1 LLYNAVKLLPFDR
14 PALIVERR
22 KDNMRKKLLV
32 TVITTLL
39 LAAALLCLSAGSAL
53 AAPPPSAPPPV
64 VPAAPPMNPVY
75 YVVQWGD
82 NLSRIAARYGTT
94 VWAIAQANGIANVNY
109 IRVGQVLLI
118 PVAGTVPQPGPCFY
132 IVQRGDTLSAI
143 AWRFG
148 TTVWAITQANGI
160 WNPNL
165 IYVGQRLLIGCA
177 Q

>member
-1 LLYNAVKLLPFDR
+1 
-14 PALIVERR
+14 
-22 KDNMRKKLLV
+22 MRKKLFVIVV
-32 TVITTLL
+32 TALL
-39 LAAALLCLSAGSAL
+39 LAAALLCLSVGAVL

-64 VPAAPPMNPVY
+64 APAAPPVPPPPPTNPVY

-94 VWAIAQANGIANVNY
+94 VWAIAQANGILNINY
-109 IRVGQVLLI
+109 IRVGQVLVI
-118 PVAGTVPQPGPCFY
+118 PVAGPGPQPGGCVY

-148 TTVWAITQANGI
+148 TSVWAITQANGI

-165 IYVGQRLLIGCA
+165 IYVGQRLVIACVR
-177 Q
+177 

>member
-1 LLYNAVKLLPFDR
+1 
-14 PALIVERR
+14 
-22 KDNMRKKLLV
+22 MRKKLLV
-32 TVITTLL
+32 IVVTALL
-39 LAAALLCLSAGSAL
+39 LAAASLCLIGGAAL

-64 VPAAPPMNPVY
+64 APAAPPVPPPPPTNPVY

-94 VWAIAQANGIANVNY
+94 VWAIAQANGIVNINY

-118 PVAGTVPQPGPCFY
+118 RGAVPGPQPGGCVY

-148 TTVWAITQANGI
+148 TSVWAITQANGI

-165 IYVGQRLLIGCA
+165 IYVGQCLVIACVR
-177 Q
+177 

>member
-1 LLYNAVKLLPFDR
+1 
-14 PALIVERR
+14 
-22 KDNMRKKLLV
+22 MRKKLLV
-32 TVITTLL
+32 IVVTTLL
-39 LAAALLCLSAGSAL
+39 LAAALLCLSGGSAL
-53 AAPPPSAPPPV
+53 AAPPPSAPAPV
-64 VPAAPPMNPVY
+64 APAAPPLNPAY

-94 VWAIAQANGIANVNY
+94 VWAIAQANGIVNVNY

-118 PVAGTVPQPGPCFY
+118 SYGGTVPQPGPCVY

-148 TTVWAITQANGI
+148 TTVWAITQANSI

-165 IYVGQRLLIGCA
+165 IYVGQRLVIGCA